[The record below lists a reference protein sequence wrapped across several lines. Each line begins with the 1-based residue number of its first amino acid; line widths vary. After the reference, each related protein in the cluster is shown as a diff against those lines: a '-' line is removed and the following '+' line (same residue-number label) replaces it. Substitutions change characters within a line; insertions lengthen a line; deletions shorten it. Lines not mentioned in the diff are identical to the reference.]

1 MGLDMKETILVLGG
15 DGYYGWPIA
24 LKLAVTRPNTK
35 IIIVDNEWRRNTVC
49 KVGSDSLLP
58 IARLSKRIAAYKDI
72 YGQDNLHYKYMDVN
86 SNALEELIKE
96 EQPHT
101 IYHMAQQCSAPY
113 SMLGL
118 TESLYTINNNEG
130 NNMRLLWA
138 VRKHIPEAHI
148 IKMGSMGEYATSG
161 GIDIAEGYFYPEF
174 NGKKAVNPLPFP
186 RQSDD
191 VYHISKIND
200 SNYLSMACR
209 KWGLRITEVMQ
220 STLFGVYTDEMVNCE
235 DLYTRFDY
243 DDIFGT
249 VVNRFLTQAV
259 AGHPLTVYGKGNQ
272 TTGIMPMK
280 DAVNSLEMIAGTR
293 PEAGVHVVVN
303 HVTKANC
310 TINELA
316 ENVKALAEPLGYNVT
331 INHVFDPRSESEA
344 VKHDIKVMTQ
354 HIDDN
359 LSTTAFNEVLSET
372 FGIIVKHRQR
382 IHNHV
387 FTHHI
392 HAFKGQFDEKEVAD
406 DINML
411 INEEEWKTFREKNFK
426 TDRINLNPGTLG
438 TVSTAVK
445 NVRIDNAVL
454 NMIEGNPLG
463 MYDHGRKKLSEING
477 LCNELWPNTG
487 YNLMVANATSQTMNL
502 LALSML
508 RSFNAESKAPYKV
521 ITSTHEHP
529 GGIGVFE
536 HLPEYEVYYV
546 NDEVLNDNQAFRKF
560 VADIKPDVAFLSH
573 VYYSNSNFSPYE
585 TWCTITKELVPG
597 CKIILDVTQSLGLYD
612 IPFGTADVII
622 GSAHKWLFGP
632 HGSGLTWVK
641 QDFNQWIKGFFWNG
655 MGLSQEANMD
665 GLSLQGGQDFLMY
678 AELLEALKLYKQVG
692 KEIVI
697 KRSSHLSGI
706 FKSKLEQV
714 LASSGIAYKFLN
726 EDPNSPMVSV
736 GFYDYHPFNLYSEL
750 NDKGIHCKCI
760 IGSKHQGQ
768 VFNILR
774 FGLPYFE
781 TEDRLNYAVTIIG
794 SILESQV
801 KVVQID
807 VLQQEEIA
815 SEAVVVHEAK
825 SGLSVAA

>member
-1 MGLDMKETILVLGG
+1 MKETILVLGG

-24 LKLAVTRPNTK
+24 LKLAVTRPNSK

-72 YGQDNLHYKYMDVN
+72 YGQDNLHYKYLDVN
-86 SNALEELIKE
+86 SDALEELIKQ

-138 VRKHIPEAHI
+138 VRKHVPEAHI

-293 PEAGVHVVVN
+293 PEAGIHVVVN

-359 LSTTAFNEVLSET
+359 LAATSINEVLSET
-372 FGIIVKHRQR
+372 LGIIVKHRQR
-382 IHNHV
+382 IHNEV

-392 HAFKGQFDEKEVAD
+392 NAFKGQFVEEAGKSGEDH
-406 DINML
+406 L
-411 INEEEWKTFREKNFK
+411 ITNEQDWTTFQEQNFK

-445 NVRIDNAVL
+445 KVRTDNSVL
-454 NMIEGNPLG
+454 NTIEGNPLG
-463 MYDHGRKKLSEING
+463 MYEHGRTKLSEIND
-477 LCNELWPNTG
+477 LCKELWPSAG

-508 RSFNAESKAPYKV
+508 RSFNKEKKLPYKV

-536 HLPEYEVYYV
+536 NLPEYEVLYV
-546 NDEVLNDNQAFRKF
+546 DDEILNDSNAFRQL
-560 VADIKPDVAFLSH
+560 VAEVQPDVAFISH

-585 TWCTITKELVPG
+585 TWYSVTKEIIPG

-632 HGSGLTWVK
+632 HGSGLTWIK
-641 QDFNQWIKGFFWNG
+641 REFHQWIKGFYWNG
-655 MGLSQEANMD
+655 MGLSQEANMG

-692 KEIVI
+692 KDVVL

-706 FKSKLEQV
+706 FKNQLEEV
-714 LASSGIAYKFLN
+714 LASSGIAYHFLN
-726 EDPNSPMVSV
+726 EDTNSPMVSI
-736 GFYDYHPFNLYSEL
+736 GFVDYHPFDLYSEL
-750 NDKGIHCKCI
+750 NEKGIHCKCI

-768 VFNILR
+768 TFNILR

-781 TEDRLNYAVTIIG
+781 TEERISYAVSTIG
-794 SILESQV
+794 SVLQNLV
-801 KVVQID
+801 KVVQMEL
-807 VLQQEEIA
+807 VQEVEISPA
-815 SEAVVVHEAK
+815 TEVVKDTTE
-825 SGLSVAA
+825 GLSVAA

>member
-1 MGLDMKETILVLGG
+1 MKETILVLGG

-72 YGQDNLHYKYMDVN
+72 YGQDNLHYIYMDVN
-86 SNALEELIKE
+86 SDALEDLIKT

-118 TESLYTINNNEG
+118 SESLYTINNNEG

-138 VRKHIPEAHI
+138 VRKHVPEAHI

-174 NGKKAVNPLPFP
+174 NGKKAVSPLPFP

-293 PEAGVHVVVN
+293 PEAGQHVVVN

-316 ENVKALAEPLGYNVT
+316 ENVKSLAEPLGYNVT
-331 INHVFDPRSESEA
+331 INHVFDPRSESAA

-359 LSTTAFNEVLSET
+359 LAATSINDVISET
-372 FGIIVKHRQR
+372 LGIIVKHRKR

-392 HAFKGQFDEKEVAD
+392 HAFKGQFVEETEVSD
-406 DINML
+406 DANMVS
-411 INEEEWKTFREKNFK
+411 NEAEWRTFQEKNFK

-438 TVSTAVK
+438 TVSAAVK
-445 NVRIDNAVL
+445 SVRQNSATL
-454 NMIEGNPLG
+454 SNIEGNPLG
-463 MYDHGRKKLSEING
+463 MYDHGRKKLAEINQ
-477 LCNELWPNTG
+477 LCKELWPNTG
-487 YNLMVANATSQTMNL
+487 YHLMVANATSQTMNL

-508 RSFNAESKAPYKV
+508 RSFGRERKSPYKV

-536 HLPEYEVYYV
+536 NLPEYEVFYV
-546 NDEVLNDNQAFRKF
+546 EDEVLNNEDAFSKM
-560 VADIKPDVAFLSH
+560 VKHIQPDVAFISH
-573 VYYSNSNFSPYE
+573 VYYSNSNFSPYK
-585 TWCTITKELVPG
+585 TFCSISKEIVPA
-597 CKIILDVTQSLGLYD
+597 CKVILDVTQSLGLHD

-622 GSAHKWLFGP
+622 GSSHKWLFGP

-641 QDFNQWIKGFFWNG
+641 EDFHQWIKGFFWNG

-665 GLSLQGGQDFLMY
+665 GMSLQGGQDFVMY

-692 KEIVI
+692 KEII
-697 KRSSHLSGI
+697 FKRSSYLSST
-706 FKSKLEQV
+706 FRSKLEEV
-714 LASSGIAYKFLN
+714 LVSSGIMYKVLN
-726 EDPNSPMVSV
+726 EEQNAPMLSIA
-736 GFYDYHPFNLYSEL
+736 FYDYHPFELYNQL
-750 NDKGIHCKCI
+750 NEKGIHCKCI
-760 IGSKHQGQ
+760 IGSKHDGHSL
-768 VFNILR
+768 NILR

-781 TEDRLNYAVTIIG
+781 TTDRLNYAVSTIG
-794 SILESQV
+794 SILQSQV
-801 KVVQID
+801 KVVHMD
-807 VLQQEEIA
+807 VAEEIEVTPA
-815 SEAVVVHEAK
+815 IEVVPEEKA
-825 SGLSVAA
+825 GLSVAA

>member
-1 MGLDMKETILVLGG
+1 MKETILVLGG

-72 YGQDNLHYKYMDVN
+72 YGKDNLHYMYMDVN
-86 SNALEELIKE
+86 SDALEDLIKTE
-96 EQPHT
+96 KPHT

-118 TESLYTINNNEG
+118 AESLYTINNNEG

-138 VRKHIPEAHI
+138 VRKHVPEAHI

-174 NGKKAVNPLPFP
+174 NGKKAVSPLPFP

-293 PEAGVHVVVN
+293 PEAGQHVVVN

-316 ENVKALAEPLGYNVT
+316 ENVKSLAEPLGYDVT
-331 INHVFDPRSESEA
+331 INHVFDPRSESAA

-359 LSTTAFNEVLSET
+359 LAATSINDVISET
-372 FGIIVKHRQR
+372 LGIIVKHRQR

-392 HAFKGQFDEKEVAD
+392 HAFKGQFVEESTAESTDA
-406 DINML
+406 IT
-411 INEEEWKTFREKNFK
+411 NESEWRTFREKNFK

-438 TVSTAVK
+438 TVSAAVK
-445 NVRIDNAVL
+445 NVRLDSSVL
-454 NMIEGNPLG
+454 NTIEGNPIG
-463 MYDHGRKKLSEING
+463 MYEHGRKKLSEINK
-477 LCNELWPNTG
+477 LCNELWPSSG

-508 RSFNAESKAPYKV
+508 RAFNNEKKAPYKV

-536 HLPEYEVYYV
+536 KLPEYEVFYIE
-546 NDEVLNDNQAFRKF
+546 DEVLNDKEAFKEL
-560 VADIKPDVAFLSH
+560 VTKIQPDVAFISH

-585 TWCTITKELVPG
+585 TFCQVTKKMIPG
-597 CKIILDVTQSLGLYD
+597 CKVILDVTQSLGLYD
-612 IPFGTADVII
+612 IPFDIADVII
-622 GSAHKWLFGP
+622 GSSHKWLFGP
-632 HGSGLTWVK
+632 HGSGFTWVK
-641 QDFNQWIKGFFWNG
+641 EEFHQWIKGFFWNG
-655 MGLSQEANMD
+655 MGLSQEPNMD
-665 GLSLQGGQDFLMY
+665 GMSLQGGQDFVMY
-678 AELLEALKLYKQVG
+678 AELLEALKLYQQVG
-692 KEIVI
+692 KDIVY
-697 KRSSHLSGI
+697 KRSSHLSETFRKKI
-706 FKSKLEQV
+706 EDV
-714 LASSGIAYKFLN
+714 LASLEISYKILNDNINAPMLSIAFT
-726 EDPNSPMVSV
+726 
-736 GFYDYHPFNLYSEL
+736 DYHPFELYNEL
-750 NDKGIHCKCI
+750 NEKGIHCKCI
-760 IGSKHQGQ
+760 IGSKHDGHT
-768 VFNILR
+768 FNILR

-781 TEDRLNYAVTIIG
+781 TADRLNYAASTIA
-794 SILESQV
+794 SILQNQV
-801 KVVQID
+801 KVVQMD
-807 VLQQEEIA
+807 VAQQVEVGPVIE
-815 SEAVVVHEAK
+815 VVQEAK
-825 SGLSVAA
+825 ADLSVAA